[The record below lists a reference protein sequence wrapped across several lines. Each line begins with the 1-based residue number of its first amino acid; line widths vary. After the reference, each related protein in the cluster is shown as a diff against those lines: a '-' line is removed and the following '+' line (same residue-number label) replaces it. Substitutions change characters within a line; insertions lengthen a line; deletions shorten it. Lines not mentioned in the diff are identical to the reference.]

1 MNSSEQNNVS
11 HLNRDVRREPSS
23 TSEFARAQRSFPVQ
37 STPPRKFVAKGHD
50 AQLMD
55 AQMGRFPTKIRLSSG
70 AVVSGIITK
79 RDKFTI
85 TLKHTSGDF
94 IEQEEIFYKHAI
106 ESVMITRPAL

>member
-1 MNSSEQNNVS
+1 MSSEQNNVS
-11 HLNRDVRREPSS
+11 HLNRDVRREHGS
-23 TSEFARAQRSFPVQ
+23 TSEAHRPQRSF
-37 STPPRKFVAKGHD
+37 TPQPAAPRKFIAKGHD

-55 AQMGRFPTKIRLSSG
+55 AQMGKFPTKIRLSGGSI
-70 AVVSGIITK
+70 VDGIITK

-94 IEQEEIFYKHAI
+94 IDQDEIFYKHAI